1 MHQLLESFGLALA
14 AIWSNKLRSF
24 LTVLGNIVAVT
35 SIIAVV
41 SLIQGLNAT
50 VTSAIV
56 AEAGADSFTIERVG
70 VTTSEDDLERARN
83 NPIITLDDAE
93 AIRRFSRL
101 AAAVMVQAQE
111 PGQVAYQDRVLESVT
126 IKGVS
131 ASYVNFGGY
140 TVDRGRLVSPI
151 EVNRAQPVTVLGSDI
166 AERLF
171 NGGDPLD
178 KIIKIEGIHFRVV
191 GVHRRKGAIFGQ
203 PQDEFAIVPLVA
215 FERLFGS
222 RRSLSLVVRPR
233 DPSVLEEAMDE
244 AVVALRIHRRL
255 PPRQEN
261 NFGIF
266 TAGTMLDL
274 YRQAT
279 TGIFSVLIG
288 VVALSLVVGGVVIMN
303 IMLMVVTERTR
314 EIGLRKAVGATRRDI
329 VYQVL
334 TESTTLSTFGG
345 LVGTILGALTAL
357 VISRATPVPAAVEAW
372 SVVLGVSITALV
384 GLFFGLY
391 PAIRAARLD
400 PIEALR
406 RE

>member
-83 NPIITLDDAE
+83 NPNITLDDAE

-111 PGQVAYQDRVLESVT
+111 PGQVAYRDRVLEGVT

-140 TVDRGRLVSPI
+140 TVERGRLISPI

-178 KIIKIEGIHFRVV
+178 KIVKIEGIHFRVV
-191 GVHRRKGAIFGQ
+191 GIHRRKGAIFGQ

-222 RRSLSLVVRPR
+222 RRSLSLMVRPR

-357 VISRATPVPAAVEAW
+357 VIARATPVPAAVEAW
-372 SVVLGVSITALV
+372 SVVLGVSITAIV